1 VGVSGVLHQAEK
13 PTKGSASGIREEDMV
28 NRMDEIKGVQLK

>member
-1 VGVSGVLHQAEK
+1 MGVSGVLCWGEK
-13 PTKGSASGIREEDMV
+13 PTKGSALGMRGEDMV